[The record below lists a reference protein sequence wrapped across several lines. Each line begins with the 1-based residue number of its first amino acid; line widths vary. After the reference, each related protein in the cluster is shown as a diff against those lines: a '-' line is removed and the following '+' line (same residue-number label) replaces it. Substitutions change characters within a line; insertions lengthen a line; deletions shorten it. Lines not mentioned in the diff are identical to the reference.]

1 MTKRNI
7 ELLAPARDLA
17 CGLAAINHGADA
29 VYVGGPQFGARAA
42 AANSLQDIEKL
53 VTHAH
58 RFWAKV
64 YVALN
69 TVFDDRELTRAVA
82 LAGQLHGI
90 GVDALIVQDM
100 GLLECDLPAIP
111 LHASTQV
118 NNRTAAKVAFLEKVG
133 FQQVVLAR
141 ELSLEEI
148 REIRAAT
155 TVTLEFFVHGALCVS
170 YSGQCY
176 ISEVMAGRSANRG
189 ECAQFC
195 RHRYTLRDGRG
206 AILARDRYLLSLK
219 DLDLSARLVDLIDAG
234 IDSFKIEGRLKDES
248 YVKNVTAFY
257 RQALDKIIDADDRL
271 ARASSGRCSFA
282 FAPDPARSFHRG
294 RTEYFLT
301 EKRNRPGAIDSP
313 KSIGKE
319 LGRVVLAE
327 KRFFVLQSGEVVNNG
342 DGLCFF
348 DAAGDLV
355 GIKVNQVSDGKI
367 YLNDPVCLPVG
378 TTVYRNADIAFARL
392 LAQSG
397 QCRTLPVRIELKEA
411 ADGLQMMAID
421 PDGVVSETFLKAE
434 KGAARQ
440 AGAALVLATKQ
451 LQKSGGTIFSVEEVK
466 VDLRP
471 DVYIPAAVFN
481 DLRRRGLARHEEAR
495 LAGYPL
501 QRVALRANTFPWP
514 GGEVSYLDNIA
525 NRKAAEFFRRH
536 GVQEID
542 RRALQAGKV
551 EGCALMTTR
560 YCIKAQLG
568 ICPKVSGHSGTDPV
582 PPLVLADKTGEYRL
596 EFDCARCEMIVRR
609 NGRNE

>member
-29 VYVGGPQFGARAA
+29 VYIGGPQFGARVA

-53 VTHAH
+53 VTYAH

-69 TVFDDRELTRAVA
+69 TVFDDRELTRAVT

-118 NNRTAAKVAFLEKVG
+118 DNRTAPKVAFLEKVG

-141 ELSLEEI
+141 ELTLREI

-155 TVTLEFFVHGALCVS
+155 TVKLEFFVHGALCVS

-206 AILARDRYLLSLK
+206 TILARDRYLLSLK
-219 DLDLSARLVDLIDAG
+219 DLDLSARLADLIDAG

-257 RQALDKIIDADDRL
+257 RQAIDTIIEADDRL

-282 FAPDPARSFHRG
+282 FTPDPARSFHRG

-301 EKRNRPGAIDSP
+301 ERRNTPGAIDSP

-327 KRFFVLQSGEVVNNG
+327 KRFFTLQTGEVVNNG
-342 DGLCFF
+342 DGLCFL
-348 DAAGDLV
+348 DAAGDLI
-355 GIKVNQVSDGKI
+355 GIKVNRVADGKI
-367 YLNDPVCLPVG
+367 YPKDPVILLVG
-378 TTVYRNADIAFARL
+378 TTVYRNADTAFARL

-411 ADGLQMMAID
+411 ADGLQMKVVD
-421 PDGVVSETFLKAE
+421 PDGVVSETFLKAD

-440 AGAALVLATKQ
+440 AGAALVLAIKQ

-466 VDLRP
+466 VDLHP
-471 DVYIPAAVFN
+471 DVYFAAAVFN
-481 DLRRRGLARHEEAR
+481 DLRRQGLLRHQEAR

-501 QRVALRANTFPWP
+501 QRVALQVNAFPWP
-514 GGEVSYLDNIA
+514 AGEVSYLDNIA
-525 NRKAAEFFRRH
+525 NRRAEEFYRRH
-536 GVQEID
+536 GVREID
-542 RRALQAGKV
+542 RRLLRAGEV
-551 EGCALMTTR
+551 EGCALMTSR

-568 ICPKVSGHSGTDPV
+568 ICPKVSGHSGTEPV
-582 PPLVLADKTGEYRL
+582 PPLVLADHAGEYRL

-609 NGRNE
+609 NSRKE